1 MYIIRDCCYH
11 KRREGEEMDESV
23 VDYLH
28 YLQIER
34 GLSLNTR
41 KSYERDLKKY
51 TFFLKEQG
59 LSSWQEVD
67 RYIIMEFLQS
77 LHTEKQASTTVIRMI
92 SSLRGFHQ
100 FLRQERITDH
110 DPMQHIDSPKKAQK
124 LPSTLSLEEVTAL
137 IETPDTTK
145 PLGIRNRTMLEVMYA
160 TGLRVSEVVNLKMGD
175 LHLAMGLLQTI
186 GKGDKERI
194 IPLGDYA
201 IRWIEI
207 YLAQARPILLKKR
220 PEEAHLFVNHH
231 GKPLSRQGV
240 WKNLKQ
246 IVREAGIDKEV
257 TPHTLRHSFAT
268 HLLENGA
275 DLRIVQELLGHSD
288 ISTTQI
294 YTHITKQRMADVYK
308 QHFPRA

>member
-1 MYIIRDCCYH
+1 M
-11 KRREGEEMDESV
+11 EEQV
-23 VDYLH
+23 TDYLH

-41 KSYERDLKKY
+41 KSYERDLHKY
-51 TFFLKEQG
+51 LTFLQEQKVD
-59 LSSWQEVD
+59 SWQSID
-67 RYIIMEFLQS
+67 RYIIMEYLQT
-77 LHTEKQASTTVIRMI
+77 LHSENNSSATIIRMI

-110 DPMQHIDSPKKAQK
+110 DPMQHIDSPRKAQK
-124 LPSTLSLEEVTAL
+124 LPNTLSVEEVTLL

-145 PLGIRNRTMLEVMYA
+145 PLGIRNRAILEVMYA
-160 TGLRVSEVVNLKMGD
+160 TGLRVSELVALKIGD
-175 LHLAMGLLQTI
+175 LHLAIGLVQTL

-201 IRWIEI
+201 IQWIEK
-207 YLAQARPILLKKR
+207 YMEEARPALVKKNQN
-220 PEEAHLFVNHH
+220 ETHLFVNHH
-231 GKPLSRQGV
+231 GSALSRQGI

-246 IVREAGIDKEV
+246 IVRDAGIDKTI

-275 DLRIVQELLGHSD
+275 DLRIVQELLGHAD

>member
-1 MYIIRDCCYH
+1 M
-11 KRREGEEMDESV
+11 EEQIT
-23 VDYLH
+23 DYLH

-41 KSYERDLKKY
+41 KSYERDLHKY
-51 TFFLKEQG
+51 NAFLKEQQ
-59 LSSWQEVD
+59 LDSWQSVD
-67 RYIIMEFLQS
+67 RYIIMEYLQS
-77 LHTEKQASTTVIRMI
+77 LSNDSNSSATIIRMI
-92 SSLRGFHQ
+92 STLRGFHQ
-100 FLRQERITDH
+100 FLRQERLTDH

-124 LPSTLSLEEVTAL
+124 LPSTLSIEEVTAL

-145 PLGIRNRTMLEVMYA
+145 PLGIRNRTILEVMYA
-160 TGLRVSEVVNLKMGD
+160 TGLRVSELVDLKIGD
-175 LHLAMGLLQTI
+175 LHLSIGLLQTI

-201 IRWIEI
+201 IQWIEK
-207 YLAQARPILLKKR
+207 YLEEARPMLTKKN
-220 PEEAHLFVNHH
+220 PNETHLFVNHH

-246 IVREAGIDKEV
+246 IVQEAGIDKNI

-275 DLRIVQELLGHSD
+275 DLRIVQELLGHAD

>member
-1 MYIIRDCCYH
+1 M
-11 KRREGEEMDESV
+11 EEQIT
-23 VDYLH
+23 DYLH

-41 KSYERDLKKY
+41 KSYERDLHKY
-51 TFFLKEQG
+51 FTFLQEQKIT
-59 LSSWQEVD
+59 SWQEID
-67 RYIIMEFLQS
+67 RYIIMEYLQT
-77 LHTEKQASTTVIRMI
+77 LHNENNSSATVIRMI

-100 FLRQERITDH
+100 FLRQEQKTDH

-124 LPSTLSLEEVTAL
+124 LPSTLSVEEVTTL

-145 PLGIRNRTMLEVMYA
+145 PLGIRNRTILEVMYA
-160 TGLRVSEVVNLKMGD
+160 TGLRVSELVDLKLGD
-175 LHLAMGLLQTI
+175 LHLSMGLLQTI

-201 IRWIEI
+201 IQWIET
-207 YLAQARPILLKKR
+207 YLEEARPFLLKSN
-220 PEEAHLFVNHH
+220 PSEQHLFVNHH
-231 GKPLSRQGV
+231 GHSLSRQGV

-246 IVREAGIDKEV
+246 IVREAGINKTI

-275 DLRIVQELLGHSD
+275 DLRIVQELLGHAD